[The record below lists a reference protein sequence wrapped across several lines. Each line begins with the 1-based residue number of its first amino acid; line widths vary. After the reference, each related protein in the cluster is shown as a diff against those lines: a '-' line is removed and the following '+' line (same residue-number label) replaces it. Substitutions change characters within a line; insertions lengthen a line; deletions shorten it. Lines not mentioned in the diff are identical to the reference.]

1 MPPPESV
8 TVASVPLVDARVP
21 VVPGLQAPPAV
32 AVDVDQAVLLV
43 LQPVYLVEGL
53 HAPDGGAE
61 GVGYQHCAVV
71 DLAAGRVDAR
81 VVEDVVQDVAR
92 RLGQL

>member
-8 TVASVPLVDARVP
+8 TVASVRWWMPESRWSS
-21 VVPGLQAPPAV
+21 GLHAPAAV

-61 GVGYQHCAVV
+61 GVGYQRCAVV